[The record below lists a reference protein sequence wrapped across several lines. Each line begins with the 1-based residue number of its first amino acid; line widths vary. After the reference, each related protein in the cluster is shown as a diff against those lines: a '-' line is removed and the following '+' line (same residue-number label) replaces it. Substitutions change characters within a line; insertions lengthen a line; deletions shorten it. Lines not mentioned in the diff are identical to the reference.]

1 MAEIMPTRLR
11 SKAYSLFVSI
21 NWVCA
26 FLAGILT
33 LSAINGLG
41 GVSGGEDDDA
51 KTKSQKTGCGVLF
64 FIYCW
69 IAVACLMYMHFR
81 VPETKG
87 RTPEQLFNK
96 HGGGGS
102 GIGKDGYG
110 GGEKGGGGDSNSS
123 DSQQKQPKAKYVKFG
138 AKDSLNTPLIA
149 DTHHSAEL

>member
-21 NWVCA
+21 NWICA

-41 GVSGGEDDDA
+41 GVNNSEDDDA
-51 KTKSQKTGCGVLF
+51 KTKSEKQGCGILF

-69 IAVACLMYMHFR
+69 VAAACLAYMHFR

-87 RTPEQLFNK
+87 KTPEQLFNRFDN
-96 HGGGGS
+96 S
-102 GIGKDGYG
+102 TSSNTN
-110 GGEKGGGGDSNSS
+110 SNSANNDSKIDNNGPMKKFKYNNKYGVS
-123 DSQQKQPKAKYVKFG
+123 DT
-138 AKDSLNTPLIA
+138 LNVPLII
-149 DTHHSAEL
+149 DSHHSAEL